1 MRAIARQI
9 QRGSMS
15 EREAIEQKIQ
25 QCRRFLNV
33 PLDPLTTERLRAL
46 LAELELELTQ
56 LG

>member
-1 MRAIARQI
+1 
-9 QRGSMS
+9 MS

-25 QCRRFLNV
+25 QCRRFLNA